1 MEERDLNL
9 ITGLLPSNPE
19 LRSLMKEH
27 QELERKID
35 DLDRKAFLSEDEKV
49 EKKRLQ
55 KLKLRGRDRIEE
67 IIKPHRN

>member
-19 LRSLMKEH
+19 LQSLMKGH

>member
-9 ITGLLPSNPE
+9 ISGLLPSNPE
-19 LRSLMKEH
+19 LQSLMKEH

>member
-19 LRSLMKEH
+19 LQSLMKEH